1 MLSTLVSDIHL
12 DSCLMNAAGCW
23 CYSMGD
29 LDQLNQSAT
38 GAVVSKSG
46 TISPRIGNPEP
57 RFYCNQHGS
66 INSMGIPNLG
76 YKFHSLYGMTISKTI
91 SKPFIQSIYPFD
103 TNELSMMLHDINSVL
118 DKRQL
123 VEINISCPNVNNFS
137 DIEKWLDTINQT
149 RYYRLSIGFKLKPYY
164 DNQHFDIVANLLKK
178 YSNRI
183 KFITCINSIV
193 NGLIVDH
200 QNEKPVIVPNN
211 GLGGIGGIYCK
222 PTALSNVY
230 NFYQRI
236 PHDMSIIGCGGITCG
251 VDAFEHILCGA
262 SAIQIGT
269 QLVMEGPA
277 VFDRVGSELI
287 NLMETKKYQSLADF
301 KGRLKN

>member
-1 MLSTLVSDIHL
+1 MLSTFISDIHL

-23 CYSMGD
+23 CYSKEE
-29 LDQLNQSAT
+29 LDQLNQSVS

-46 TISPRIGNPEP
+46 TINPRTGNPEP

-76 YKFHSLYGMTISKTI
+76 YKFYSHYGTTV

-103 TNELSMMLHDINSVL
+103 SNELLMMLYDINSAL

-123 VEINISCPNVNNFS
+123 VEINISCPNVNNFI

-149 RYYRLSIGFKLKPYY
+149 SCGQLLIGVKLKPYY

-178 YSNRI
+178 YSSRI
-183 KFITCINSIV
+183 KFITCINSVV

-200 QNEKPVIVPNN
+200 MNEKPVIVPNN
-211 GLGGIGGIYCK
+211 GLGGIGGAYCK

-236 PHDMSIIGCGGITCG
+236 PRDISIIGCGGIICG
-251 VDAFEHILCGA
+251 IDVFEHILCGA
-262 SAIQIGT
+262 SAVQIGT
-269 QLVMEGPA
+269 QLVIEGPT
-277 VFDRVGSELI
+277 VFDRIGSELA
-287 NLMETKKYQSLADF
+287 NLMATKKYQLLTDF
-301 KGRLKN
+301 IGQLKN